1 MPFGYTHYRNL
12 PLLRSNGPPWRTA
25 SLKRYFFAYLT
36 VAFLKKVVLDEVIFQ
51 STLEYPMAM
60 DAEDWR
66 DAIIESL
73 LESFENGDLNYDR
86 EQLEPMIIEFINSKY
101 ENDELDED
109 IRDELVENSS
119 EIAEILASEFGSL
132 VDEEEETDES

>member
-1 MPFGYTHYRNL
+1 MP
-12 PLLRSNGPPWRTA
+12 
-25 SLKRYFFAYLT
+25 
-36 VAFLKKVVLDEVIFQ
+36 
-51 STLEYPMAM
+51 M

-66 DAIIESL
+66 ESIIESL

-101 ENDELDED
+101 ENDEMDED
-109 IRDELVENSS
+109 TRDELIGNSS
-119 EIAEILASEFGSL
+119 EIADILASEFGSL